1 MNRVSNWAGRANAAI
16 RLMVFLGLLAAGAGG
31 VAAEPGLGQLVGAW
45 SGSGR
50 LYYTD
55 GTSEGITCNAY
66 YTLHGG
72 AFSLAIQCR
81 SEKNPIHIRSKLD
94 VSGRRLSGEWEERT
108 FNASGSATGTVSGN
122 GIRLNVAGGGF
133 TGTMTVSIGGSTHNV
148 VIETQGIAMS
158 RARIG
163 LRKR

>member
-1 MNRVSNWAGRANAAI
+1 MYRIRTWAGQVNAAI
-16 RLMVFLGLLAAGAGG
+16 RLMVCLCLLAAGGG
-31 VAAEPGLGQLVGAW
+31 GAVADPGLGQLVGAW
-45 SGSGR
+45 SGIGR

-55 GTSEGITCNAY
+55 GTSEGITCTAY
-66 YTLHGG
+66 YRLQGG
-72 AFSLAIQCR
+72 EFSLAIQCR

-94 VSGRRLSGEWEERT
+94 VSGSRLSGDWEERT

-122 GIRLNVAGGGF
+122 SIRLNVAGGGF